1 MKADTLPPWQ
11 RSSSSEAS
19 EIERY
24 ALIELSHLP
33 VSARTALFN
42 ELVQDSHYWPLVKDE
57 SQPHLQREGPW
68 VLQVRQDKLDKL
80 LALDG
85 IVCALQGW
93 IESPLTGTEL
103 ASHLAPAMAV
113 ENPQKQRSL
122 LRFYLPDVITQLHK
136 DALDNPANA
145 LFLGVTRWWYRDAT
159 LGWTALEGKA
169 LPESLPP
176 WQLTVDEARWQS
188 LHGEPEVM
196 QLTAELVDFSPSLF
210 EGVCLC
216 ERPRQ
221 VAKALMQ
228 ANNHGLTAIADKR
241 TFVYVQLSQ
250 GSDAWA
256 SDDMQSLLQRASGG
270 EATLADLLTTT
281 YQQTEEC

>member
-1 MKADTLPPWQ
+1 MKTDTLPPWQ
-11 RSSSSEAS
+11 RSSSSQAS

-24 ALIELSHLP
+24 ALIELAHLP
-33 VSARTALFN
+33 VAARTTLFN
-42 ELVQDSHYWPLVKDE
+42 ELVQDSKYWPLIKDE

-80 LALDG
+80 LTLDG

-93 IESPLTGTEL
+93 IESALTGTEL

-113 ENPQKQRSL
+113 ESPQKQRSL

-136 DALDNPANA
+136 DALENPANA

-210 EGVCLC
+210 EGICLC

-228 ANNHGLTAIADKR
+228 ANNQGLTASADKR

-250 GSDAWA
+250 GNDAWV
-256 SDDMQSLLQRASGG
+256 SEDMQSLLQRASGS
-270 EATLADLLTTT
+270 EATLADLLATT
-281 YQQTEEC
+281 YQQAEEC

>member
-1 MKADTLPPWQ
+1 MY
-11 RSSSSEAS
+11 S
-19 EIERY
+19 
-24 ALIELSHLP
+24 
-33 VSARTALFN
+33 N
-42 ELVQDSHYWPLVKDE
+42 ELTNPTNM
-57 SQPHLQREGPW
+57 
-68 VLQVRQDKLDKL
+68 L
-80 LALDG
+80 L
-85 IVCALQGW
+85 GW
-93 IESPLTGTEL
+93 LPSW
-103 ASHLAPAMAV
+103 
-113 ENPQKQRSL
+113 
-122 LRFYLPDVITQLHK
+122 FYR
-136 DALDNPANA
+136 
-145 LFLGVTRWWYRDAT
+145 GAT

-210 EGVCLC
+210 EGICLC

-228 ANNHGLTAIADKR
+228 ANNHGLTAAFDKR
-241 TFVYVQLSQ
+241 TFVYVQLNQ
-250 GSDAWA
+250 GNDAWA

-281 YQQTEEC
+281 YQQDEEC